1 MWIPAEQLDPVLKH
15 HWFTTK
21 CTESNVNYTLYNN
34 RNQVKVYTLRFN
46 LRTPDFSEEN
56 MLDEMMSKVMNNFP
70 KEESLVGSIRYDMLL
85 ASSKAE
91 PPSYYLWRA
100 NSNQRMNSSGSGGGG
115 GIEEILLRKEYH
127 ELYLFGQRATKTNMS
142 ELQLQFPSSDVVI
155 AEILTIVFTF
165 SSA

>member
-1 MWIPAEQLDPVLKH
+1 MWIPAEQLGPVLKH

-21 CTESNVNYTLYNN
+21 FTESNVNYTLYNN

-46 LRTPDFSEEN
+46 LRNPDFSEEN
-56 MLDEMMSKVMNNFP
+56 MLDEMMRKVMNNFP
-70 KEESLVGSIRYDMLL
+70 KEESLVGSIQYDMLL

-100 NSNQRMNSSGSGGGG
+100 NSNQRMSFSGGGG
-115 GIEEILLRKEYH
+115 DGIEEILLRKEYH

-142 ELQLQFPSSDVVI
+142 ELQVQFPSSDVVI